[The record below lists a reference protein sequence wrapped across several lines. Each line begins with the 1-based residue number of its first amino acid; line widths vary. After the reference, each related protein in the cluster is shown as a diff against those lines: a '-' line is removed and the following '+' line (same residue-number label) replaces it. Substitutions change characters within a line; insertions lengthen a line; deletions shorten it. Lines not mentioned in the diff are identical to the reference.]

1 MMRLRL
7 TTALML
13 LPLALPALAA
23 EVPARIVG
31 GVPLALGL
39 PGSGRVTEVKVTP
52 GQQVQ
57 PGQTLLC
64 LDRAVAR
71 ARLAAAEQTLR
82 WLRGEL
88 DEAAREL
95 QRQQE
100 LYDQTLLAQHDLQLA
115 RIAHDRARARL
126 ARARLEAAAARR
138 QLEARCLQAPVAGR
152 IAGIGVVPG
161 QEVLSADRLTT
172 LLTLLRDDARLVQ
185 ARLGAE
191 QADALVEGSSVT
203 LLHGKRRLTG
213 RVTRLVPV
221 GNGQWQ
227 ARIEVSAGES
237 LPDTGAR
244 LRLLLPTP

>member
-7 TTALML
+7 TTVLLL

-23 EVPARIVG
+23 EVPARVVG
-31 GVPLALGL
+31 GAPLALGL
-39 PGSGRVTEVKVTP
+39 PGSGRVEEVKVAP
-52 GQQVQ
+52 GQQVR

-71 ARLAAAEQTLR
+71 TRVAAAEQTLR

-138 QLEARCLQAPVAGR
+138 QLEARCLKAPVAGR
-152 IAGIGVVPG
+152 IAGLTVVPG
-161 QEVLSADRLTT
+161 QEVLSADRLVP
-172 LLTLLRDDARLVQ
+172 LLTLLRDDARLLQ
-185 ARLGAE
+185 ARLTAE
-191 QADALVEGSSVT
+191 QADALVEGGGVT
-203 LLHGKRRLTG
+203 LLQGKRRLAG
-213 RVTRLVPV
+213 RVTRLVPL
-221 GNGQWQ
+221 GNGQWR
-227 ARIEVSAGES
+227 AHIVVSGGDALPAAGV
-237 LPDTGAR
+237 R
-244 LRLLLPTP
+244 LRLLLPAP